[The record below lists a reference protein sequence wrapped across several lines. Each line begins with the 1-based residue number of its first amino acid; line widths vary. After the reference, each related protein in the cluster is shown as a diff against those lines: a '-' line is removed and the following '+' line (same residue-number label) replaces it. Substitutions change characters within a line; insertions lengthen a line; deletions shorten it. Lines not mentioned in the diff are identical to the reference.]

1 MRRRDFIAG
10 LGGAAALPFAA
21 RGQQAMPVIAY
32 LRSTSRTPFETL
44 ADAVRDGLKD
54 TGFVEGKNVIIEFRY
69 ADNQISR
76 LPDLA
81 AELIRLRPAVITGN
95 SLGARAAKILNTTIP
110 IVFGAGSD
118 PVQDGLVP
126 NLNRPGGNITGITF
140 FGGELGPKRLALL
153 HQFVP
158 KATSIAMLT
167 QPNNHQTEI
176 ERTDVVAAAKSIGQQ
191 LMIFE
196 VSSSADI
203 ERSMASAVER
213 GAGAVLVGSGAFMN
227 SQRSLLVALTKR
239 HALPAI
245 YFQREF
251 AELGGLMSYGT
262 NQTAAYRQ
270 VGVYAGRIL
279 KGEKP
284 GDLPVMQATKF
295 EFVINLKTA
304 KTLGL
309 EFHPQLLATADE
321 VIE

>member
-95 SLGARAAKILNTTIP
+95 SLGARAAKDLTTTIP
-110 IVFGAGSD
+110 IVFGVGTD

-126 NLNRPGGNITGITF
+126 NLNRPGGNITGVSF
-140 FGGELGPKRLALL
+140 FGGELGAKRLALL

-176 ERTDVVAAAKSIGQQ
+176 ERADVVAAAKSIGQQ

-196 VSSSADI
+196 VSNSADI
-203 ERSMASAVER
+203 ERSMASAAER

-304 KTLGL
+304 KALGL